1 MRFHRAFSDDMKPS
15 PFALILVFFL
25 FCISQM
31 VVAQPTPLSELASA
45 PLELDE
51 GDTIVFLGDSIT
63 HQCLYTQ
70 YLEDYFYTR
79 FPERRIHCHNA
90 GVSGDKAADALAR
103 FDEDVAAFHP
113 KIVTLLLGMN
123 DGNYED
129 YDAETFTTYAEGMT
143 KLLDRIAGIGA
154 RAVVMSPTMF
164 DHHQLAM
171 QMENPGYRFRE
182 RSFDKNYNALLA
194 YYGGW
199 LRERA
204 GERGLAFADQ
214 WGPMNA
220 STFTERRNQPD
231 FTLVPDAI
239 HPAPAGH
246 LEMAFELL
254 TQVPT
259 GRDLVGDIV
268 IHGGEGMSGSEEVT
282 DLIVSTG
289 ADQVSFSHL
298 AKALPWVVPDQP
310 WIGEQKWDAEP
321 GVTVGSRSTVAG
333 YRRGKEKIQITGL
346 APGRYELQI
355 DGISVG
361 EFSQAALGVNIELQS
376 SVNSPQY
383 QQALAVAVLNRER
396 NDQAIR
402 PLRDVWGRVKGLRKK
417 ADAEGAA
424 GNNNPVTEEM
434 RQAKAEIQRLLALGR
449 DYEDRIHAAAQPVTR
464 KYELV
469 KLP

>member
-1 MRFHRAFSDDMKPS
+1 MKRS
-15 PFALILVFFL
+15 LFALLCL
-25 FCISQM
+25 SLASLTLQTG
-31 VVAQPTPLSELASA
+31 VAQPTPPAPVTPS
-45 PLELDE
+45 PLELED

-70 YLEDYFYTR
+70 YLENYFYTR

-90 GVSGDKAADALAR
+90 GVSGDRAGDALAR

-113 KIVTLLLGMN
+113 EIVTILLGMN

-129 YDAETFTTYAEGMT
+129 YDAATFATYADGMT
-143 KLLDRIAGIGA
+143 KLLDRIASIGA
-154 RAVVMSPTMF
+154 RAIVLSPTMF
-164 DHHQLAM
+164 DHHQLAL

-182 RSFDKNYNALLA
+182 RSFDKYYNALLA

-204 GERGLAFADQ
+204 GERGLAFADL
-214 WGPMNA
+214 WGPMNE
-220 STFTERRNQPD
+220 STFAERRKEPD

-246 LEMAFELL
+246 MEMAFELL
-254 TQVPT
+254 TQVPA
-259 GRDLVGDIV
+259 GRDLVGGIV
-268 IHGGEGMSGSEEVT
+268 IHGAEGFSGSDGVT
-282 DLIVSTG
+282 DLIVSPG
-289 ADQVSFSHL
+289 AARVTFNHW
-298 AKALPWVVPDQP
+298 ATALPWVVPDKP

-321 GVTVGSRSTVAG
+321 GVAVGLRSMVAG
-333 YRRGKEKIQITGL
+333 HRRSRETIQISGL
-346 APGRYELQI
+346 APGSYELKI

-361 EFSQAALGVNIELQS
+361 EFSHAALGVNIELQS

-383 QQALAVAVLNRER
+383 QQALAVAELNRER

-402 PLRDVWGRVKGLRKK
+402 PLRDVWGRVKALRKK

-424 GNNNPVTEEM
+424 GQKDDDAKDMVL
-434 RQAKAEIQRLLALGR
+434 AKAEIKRLLALGR
-449 DYEDRIHAAAQPVTR
+449 SYEDRIHAAAQPITPEV
-464 KYELV
+464 
-469 KLP
+469 